1 MEDGRLQMVNPS
13 EILGELRN
21 DGRSRHHRA
30 ELEKEFDRVERKL
43 AEVKENLE
51 TMKPGMLEQ
60 GGA

>member
-1 MEDGRLQMVNPS
+1 MQEVTPS

-30 ELEKEFDRVERKL
+30 ELEKEFDRLEAKL

-51 TMKPGMLEQ
+51 TMKPGMVEQ